1 MKQTNSKIKWNEET
15 LQHFK
20 FQSKYTGAKEVLDA
34 VRSFVECDCIPED
47 GETEEDLVADLM
59 EQIYK

>member
-1 MKQTNSKIKWNEET
+1 MTTVKWNEET

-20 FQSKYTGAKEVLDA
+20 FQSNYTGAEEVLKA
-34 VRSFVECDCIPED
+34 VTSFVECDCVPED
-47 GETEEDLVADLM
+47 GETEEDLVLDLM

>member
-34 VRSFVECDCIPED
+34 VISFVECDCIPED
-47 GETEEDLVADLM
+47 GETEEDLIADLM